1 MSIDDRGRDVEA
13 SSNEPDLDRISPV
26 AQDYLKVIWS
36 ATEWGDP
43 PITTGA
49 LAARFKTTAANVTD
63 SVKRLAHLGLVSYRP
78 YKPVRLTPAGSRYA
92 VAMVR
97 RHRLLET
104 FLVETLGYT
113 WDEVHGEA
121 ERLEHAATP
130 TLIDRI
136 DALLGHPTSDPHGD
150 PIPDASGATQ
160 HPDTAIRLS
169 QAAAGTWT
177 VVRISDADP
186 AILALAETR
195 GLIPG
200 AAITLT
206 EAPATDD
213 ELGQAVWISP
223 AKSGHL
229 SAGGH
234 RSQASRRA

>member
-1 MSIDDRGRDVEA
+1 MSIDDRGHGVEA
-13 SSNEPDLDRISPV
+13 SSSEPDLDRISPV

-78 YKPVRLTPAGSRYA
+78 YKPVRLTPAGARYA

-104 FLVETLGYT
+104 FLVKTLGYT

-136 DALLGHPTSDPHGD
+136 DALLGHPTTDPHGD

-169 QAAAGTWT
+169 QAAAGTWK

-186 AILALAETR
+186 AILTLAETR
-195 GLIPG
+195 GIIPG
-200 AAITLT
+200 ATITVT
-206 EAPATDD
+206 QPTATDD
-213 ELGQAVWISP
+213 QLGQAVWIGP
-223 AKSGHL
+223 KESGHH
-229 SAGGH
+229 SGGRH
-234 RSQASRRA
+234 WPQPGTTA